1 MHKPGGYCTKIEHRK
16 NDAAITARKYQ
27 PMKQHTAFFR
37 SILDS
42 VPDYQPGKPPA
53 TVPGLQ
59 PYKLSSNEHFL
70 EPIPAVQES
79 LAKPV
84 SPALYPDAAADALV
98 QELVN
103 YLQVPNDHIAIG
115 AGGSELLTAIA
126 QVTLEAGTEVVYPW
140 PSFEMYPQISALNAA
155 DQKPIGLTAD
165 SRHDLPAIIEA
176 ITPRTR
182 LVLLC
187 SPNNPTGPSLL
198 VTEFEEFMAQVPSEV
213 LVVLDEAY
221 WEFNTAPD
229 AVDGLT
235 ALKNH
240 ENLVL
245 VRTFSKA
252 HGLAGLRVGYTVA
265 QPEVTAAIGKAI
277 IPFGVTQASQDAAV
291 ASLHHVDDV
300 MERARAIATARDN
313 FAHALRTQGWD
324 VPEAQANFVW
334 LALQD
339 LSTVFEDA
347 CVEQS
352 LAVRNLTDGVRISIG
367 PAEAMDR
374 MLKVTQQFR
383 ERHFPSNRF

>member
-1 MHKPGGYCTKIEHRK
+1 
-16 NDAAITARKYQ
+16 N
-27 PMKQHTAFFR
+27 
-37 SILDS
+37 
-42 VPDYQPGKPPA
+42 
-53 TVPGLQ
+53 
-59 PYKLSSNEHFL
+59 
-70 EPIPAVQES
+70 
-79 LAKPV
+79 
-84 SPALYPDAAADALV
+84 
-98 QELVN
+98 
-103 YLQVPNDHIAIG
+103 
-115 AGGSELLTAIA
+115 
-126 QVTLEAGTEVVYPW
+126 
-140 PSFEMYPQISALNAA
+140 
-155 DQKPIGLTAD
+155 GLTAD
-165 SRHDLPAIIEA
+165 SRNDLHAIIEA

-182 LVLLC
+182 LVRPS
-187 SPNNPTGPSLL
+187 SPNNPTGPSLGD
-198 VTEFEEFMAQVPSEV
+198 TEFEQFMDQVPSVV
-213 LVVLDEAY
+213 LVVLADAS
-221 WEFNTAPD
+221 WERNTSAD
-229 AVDGLT
+229 QLGGLM

-352 LAVRNLTDGVRISIG
+352 LAVRNLTDGVRIS
-367 PAEAMDR
+367 
-374 MLKVTQQFR
+374 
-383 ERHFPSNRF
+383 